1 MSRVCTPLVRV
12 VTLVFSFWATSE
24 ESEILLADFSRDESV
39 EPQTL
44 DRGSFSD
51 DAGENCRSGNVYDAV
66 PVLCRALAALSICS
80 EDRILE
86 LGAGVGLP
94 GLWAAG
100 QGAQVV
106 LSDRQPSVLELL
118 RRNVGLNASLAQ
130 PPRVSVRELS
140 WGEEVAWLV
149 SAFDIVIACDVLY
162 EEGAA
167 ELLFKTVSM
176 ALRDGGLFVMACKER
191 SNVNLPEELR
201 YAEERGLGLRLVSGS
216 PPEQYSSII
225 ETYCF
230 VKASK
235 AHRPAS

>member
-1 MSRVCTPLVRV
+1 MWQERDQKAGAPLG
-12 VTLVFSFWATSE
+12 LQWS
-24 ESEILLADFSRDESV
+24 
-39 EPQTL
+39 
-44 DRGSFSD
+44 GSS
-51 DAGENCRSGNVYDAV
+51 
-66 PVLCRALAALSICS
+66 
-80 EDRILE
+80 
-86 LGAGVGLP
+86 
-94 GLWAAG
+94 
-100 QGAQVV
+100 
-106 LSDRQPSVLELL
+106 
-118 RRNVGLNASLAQ
+118 
-130 PPRVSVRELS
+130 
-140 WGEEVAWLV
+140 
-149 SAFDIVIACDVLY
+149 LY